1 MTSLY
6 QNQTLQYTHIVHVLG
21 FLCVIWTFCMIHSM
35 IYYNFL
41 RQCLANIS
49 QFYQKLIAI
58 TSLSLKRKPQR
69 YKGVQRASLYLIAKA
84 RKWPPDGHKKDE
96 FKKDG
101 GCRYAGTHCRQYR
114 PWLSLVSNLDHSWW
128 QAWHFHQ
135 ITSLVCVGGVSWG
148 EEGEEIPCSTSHS
161 ILSTA
166 KILIGCTR
174 NRSCHLSVSMD
185 VIYKGFDWNESVP

>member
-135 ITSLVCVGGVSWG
+135 ITSLVCVGGKLGGGGRGNTLQHFSLHFVN
-148 EEGEEIPCSTSHS
+148 C
-161 ILSTA
+161 
-166 KILIGCTR
+166 
-174 NRSCHLSVSMD
+174 
-185 VIYKGFDWNESVP
+185 